1 MKQNFIDR
9 VRECFS
15 LITKEKQAGANESKQ
30 RISLNIDTESFDEMV
45 WQTETSFNEEEY
57 NDWLKSTIGT
67 LQKIYDDI
75 EGLIEPS
82 ELYILGDVINLLD
95 GIDIKVKNGGSR

>member
-1 MKQNFIDR
+1 MATVKQ
-9 VRECFS
+9 
-15 LITKEKQAGANESKQ
+15 LTKQIETSKK

-57 NDWLKSTIGT
+57 NDWLKAAIGT

-82 ELYILGDVINLLD
+82 DLYILGDVINLLD
-95 GIDIKVKNGGSR
+95 GIDIKVKNGGS

>member
-1 MKQNFIDR
+1 MKNIYDR

-15 LITKEKQAGANESKQ
+15 LITKEKQAGANEGKQ

-45 WQTETSFNEEEY
+45 WQTETSFNEKEY
-57 NDWLKSTIGT
+57 NDWLKSAIGT

-82 ELYILGDVINLLD
+82 DLYILGDVINLLD
-95 GIDIKVKNGGSR
+95 GIDIKVKDGGSR